1 MKKLFTQ
8 NQIAK
13 WFIETQE
20 QDLHYIDEIMIIRRF
35 LEETEH
41 QQILST
47 DREFIEGIL
56 DIIFEIK
63 QKKIKINE
71 KRGLHF
77 I

>member
-13 WFIETQE
+13 WFIKTQE
-20 QDLHYIDEIMIIRRF
+20 QDLHYIDEIMVIRRF

-63 QKKIKINE
+63 QKKSK
-71 KRGLHF
+71 
-77 I
+77 

>member
-20 QDLHYIDEIMIIRRF
+20 QDLHYIDEIMVIRRF

>member
-1 MKKLFTQ
+1 MEKLFTQ
-8 NQIAK
+8 NEIAK

-20 QDLHYIDEIMIIRRF
+20 QDLHYIDEIMVIRRF

-63 QKKIKINE
+63 QKNFK
-71 KRGLHF
+71 
-77 I
+77 

>member
-20 QDLHYIDEIMIIRRF
+20 QDLHYIDEIMVIRRF

-47 DREFIEGIL
+47 DREFIEGVL

>member
-1 MKKLFTQ
+1 MKGNKMKKLFTQ
-8 NQIAK
+8 NEIAK

-20 QDLHYIDEIMIIRRF
+20 QDLHYIDEIMVIRRF

-63 QKKIKINE
+63 QKNFK
-71 KRGLHF
+71 
-77 I
+77 

>member
-1 MKKLFTQ
+1 MKKSFTQ

-20 QDLHYIDEIMIIRRF
+20 QDLHYIDEIMVIRRF

-41 QQILST
+41 QQSLST
-47 DREFIEGIL
+47 CREFIEEVL

-63 QKKIKINE
+63 QKT
-71 KRGLHF
+71 
-77 I
+77 

>member
-71 KRGLHF
+71 KRG
-77 I
+77 